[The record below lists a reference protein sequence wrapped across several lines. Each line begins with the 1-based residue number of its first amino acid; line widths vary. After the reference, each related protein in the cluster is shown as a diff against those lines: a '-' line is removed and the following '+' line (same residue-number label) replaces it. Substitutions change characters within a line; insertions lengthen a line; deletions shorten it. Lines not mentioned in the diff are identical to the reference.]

1 MTVGKGS
8 LLMASRLRIF
18 LVLGSLGGSQSFDLD
33 PCSSKPGAQSACVGQ
48 VGGSAVACWTRSVGV
63 SWACWSAASVPAW
76 AFNAIRANAACQSM
90 TDGLGQRSFGG
101 ACTFLPPGPRLAAA
115 ALPTLRS
122 WAESYQLA
130 AVTLQQMTLEEK
142 QQILHG
148 IGWDGPTFALLPGY
162 YVGNTLPV
170 PRLGLPSLNMQDAAD
185 GFRLYWHDMLDTG
198 TCWPSLLAMAATW
211 DQDAVRDF
219 AVALGEEF
227 AGKGANAILGPS
239 VNVHRVARNGR
250 NFEYI
255 SGEDPHLGAKLT
267 TAYVEGVQSQGVFA
281 VVKHFAFNEQET
293 NRNTQSSNVDQKT
306 AWNLY
311 YPPFQAAVDAG
322 VAAFMCS
329 YNKVNGVYACSNG
342 DLLNRDLKQRMGF
355 QGFVQSDWWAA
366 HEMSLGQGLDQE
378 MPGTQNLW
386 SVENLSEQNPQLV
399 DDAARRVLAVMYKFD
414 LPDTTKCAPMNC
426 SAYLRAN
433 VTSAA
438 HRSLSGSLAAESVV
452 MLKNSDSVLPLSA
465 ANVKTIAI
473 IGSAAA
479 APVYDPDGQGQGQG
493 DWWRGD
499 YYSGG
504 GSGHVVA
511 SGVVTPLD
519 GIRRQA
525 QELGIK
531 VVVPLDSSVAEAL
544 NVAYLADVVIVVTG
558 TTAGESRDR
567 ESLHL
572 DDGADDLIAAMVKQ
586 GKPTVVLMQVPG
598 AIVMPWRDS
607 VAAILVLFFGGE
619 ETGNAWA
626 SVLFG
631 DRAPTGRLPLMMP
644 ESEADTIPPSSSL
657 SVPYTEGLKTS
668 YRNPLFKA
676 AFLFGH
682 GLTYTSFEYGAAEG
696 GNCSVGA
703 PEASEALQCIHLNVS
718 NTGSRPGRTVVQ
730 AYVELPPE
738 AGYETPVLRSFQKTG
753 IIMPGSSQHILLSFS
768 ARELSFY
775 DPGITGWQLPATVTA
790 HIGESSQDIRQKVLL
805 KVPGGGIIHPAEVPG
820 FLLPAALIVLAIALI
835 AGLVCGLQKRSSQG
849 QGACSA
855 FDSTGSEVEMLPLQ
869 H

>member
-1 MTVGKGS
+1 
-8 LLMASRLRIF
+8 
-18 LVLGSLGGSQSFDLD
+18 
-33 PCSSKPGAQSACVGQ
+33 
-48 VGGSAVACWTRSVGV
+48 
-63 SWACWSAASVPAW
+63 
-76 AFNAIRANAACQSM
+76 
-90 TDGLGQRSFGG
+90 
-101 ACTFLPPGPRLAAA
+101 
-115 ALPTLRS
+115 
-122 WAESYQLA
+122 
-130 AVTLQQMTLEEK
+130 
-142 QQILHG
+142 
-148 IGWDGPTFALLPGY
+148 
-162 YVGNTLPV
+162 
-170 PRLGLPSLNMQDAAD
+170 
-185 GFRLYWHDMLDTG
+185 
-198 TCWPSLLAMAATW
+198 
-211 DQDAVRDF
+211 
-219 AVALGEEF
+219 
-227 AGKGANAILGPS
+227 
-239 VNVHRVARNGR
+239 
-250 NFEYI
+250 
-255 SGEDPHLGAKLT
+255 
-267 TAYVEGVQSQGVFA
+267 
-281 VVKHFAFNEQET
+281 VKHFAFNEQET
-293 NRNTQSSNVDQKT
+293 NRNTESSNVDQKT

-329 YNKVNGVYACSNG
+329 YNKLNGIYSCSNG

-378 MPGTQNLW
+378 MPGTQNIW
-386 SVENLSEQNPQLV
+386 SVENLREQNPQLV
-399 DDAARRVLAVMYKFD
+399 DEAARRVLAVMHRFD
-414 LPDTTKCAPMNC
+414 LPDSTKCAPMNC

-433 VTSAA
+433 VTSAE
-438 HRSLSGSLAAESVV
+438 HRSLSRSLAAESIV

-473 IGSAAA
+473 IGPAAA
-479 APVYDPDGQGQGQG
+479 APVYDPNGKGQGHG

-525 QELGIK
+525 QQLGIK
-531 VVVPLDSSVAEAL
+531 VVVPLDSSVPEAMAA
-544 NVAYLADVVIVVTG
+544 VDQADVVIVVTG

-567 ESLHL
+567 ESLQL
-572 DDGADDLIAAMVKQ
+572 DDGADDLIAAVVKQ
-586 GKPTVVLMQVPG
+586 GTPTVVLMQAPG
-598 AIVMPWRDS
+598 AVVMPWRDS
-607 VAAILVLFFGGE
+607 VAAILVLFYGGE

-631 DRAPTGRLPLMMP
+631 DHAPTGRLPLMMP

-657 SVPYTEGLKTS
+657 SVPYTEGFKTS

-676 AFLFGH
+676 AFPFGH
-682 GLTYTSFEYGAAEG
+682 GLTYTSFEYRAAEG

-703 PEASEALQCIHLNVS
+703 TEASDAFQCIHLNVS

-753 IIMPGSSQHILLSFS
+753 IMMPGSSKHILLSFS

-775 DPGITGWQLPATVTA
+775 DPAITGWQLPANVTA

-805 KVPGGGIIHPAEVPG
+805 KVPGGGIIVHPGGQTA
-820 FLLPAALIVLAIALI
+820 FLNTAALIVFAIIALI
-835 AGLVCGLQKRSSQG
+835 ALLLIGMQKRCRQG
-849 QGACSA
+849 QGVRSA
-855 FDSTGSEVEMLPLQ
+855 IDSSGSEFEMSPLQ